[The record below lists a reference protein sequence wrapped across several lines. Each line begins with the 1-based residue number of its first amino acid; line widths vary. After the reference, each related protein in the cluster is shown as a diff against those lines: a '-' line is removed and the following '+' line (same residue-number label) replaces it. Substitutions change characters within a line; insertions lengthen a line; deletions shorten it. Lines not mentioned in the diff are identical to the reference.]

1 MNQHHCFLTSINL
14 DTSNVFTRIIIKVFW
29 CIAKLK
35 FAFTFTGHFKSV
47 IKGFKVCFQWLFSLQ
62 IKLLPCNRNN
72 FKKWMPLQYLKKVSN
87 ETEES
92 KGLRPTMQKDEISAL
107 FCNSVNSI
115 ISISKFSFRGKNYL
129 KLIIYFN
136 FSNKTFMQNGTDQRP
151 FDFFQSWYTK
161 LVCLFKGLLYCLN

>member
-1 MNQHHCFLTSINL
+1 
-14 DTSNVFTRIIIKVFW
+14 
-29 CIAKLK
+29 
-35 FAFTFTGHFKSV
+35 
-47 IKGFKVCFQWLFSLQ
+47 
-62 IKLLPCNRNN
+62 
-72 FKKWMPLQYLKKVSN
+72 MPLQYLKKVSS

-92 KGLRPTMQKDEISAL
+92 KGLLPTMQKDEISAL

-115 ISISKFSFRGKNYL
+115 ISSSKFSFRGKNYL

-151 FDFFQSWYTK
+151 FDFFQSGHTK